1 MHGNTGRVISDVSQH
16 EMVFESFHLSL
27 QYFFLEKQLWL
38 MSFLDSSLITFYSQT
53 AFISLEYLQRTRTL
67 LSFKY
72 F

>member
-27 QYFFLEKQLWL
+27 KYFFLEKQLWL
-38 MSFLDSSLITFYSQT
+38 MSFLDSPLITFYSQT

>member
-27 QYFFLEKQLWL
+27 KYFFLEKQLWL
-38 MSFLDSSLITFYSQT
+38 MSFLDSSLITFYAQT